1 MSGWQG
7 AGQHVVLTGASSG
20 IGAAA
25 AVELARAGAR
35 VCLVARREDRLAEV
49 LDRVREH
56 SPESVLLPAD
66 LSDLDG
72 LEAVAARATELL
84 DGHVDVL
91 VNNAGVP
98 KRRRVV
104 GMSPADVEG
113 VMAMNY
119 FSPVRLT
126 LALLPGMVERD
137 HGHVLNVSSMG
148 VHMVAFGVGAYSA
161 SKAALEMFT
170 ESLHM
175 ELGHTGVRAHL
186 FIPGTTLS
194 EFSTPKDDNDPP
206 FPVDPATAATSE
218 EVGAALVA
226 ALGDERFITYATER
240 DATTSATKAADPE
253 AFLAGLRPVFT
264 GMTKGS

>member
-1 MSGWQG
+1 VSWDGTG
-7 AGQHVVLTGASSG
+7 EHVLLTGASAG
-20 IGAAA
+20 IGAAT

-35 VCLVARREDRLAEV
+35 VCLVARREDRLRDVLGEV
-49 LDRVREH
+49 RQH
-56 SPESVLLPAD
+56 SPGSTMLPAD

-72 LEAVAARATELL
+72 LDDLAARATEAL
-84 DGHVDVL
+84 DGRIDVL

-126 LALLPGMVERD
+126 LAVLPQMIERD
-137 HGHVLNVSSMG
+137 HGQVLNVSSMG
-148 VHMVAFGVGAYSA
+148 VHMAAFGVGAYSA

-170 ESLHM
+170 ESLHV
-175 ELGHTGVRAHL
+175 ELAHTAVRAHL
-186 FIPGTTLS
+186 FVPGTTLS
-194 EFSTPKDDNDPP
+194 EFSTPKEDNDPP

-226 ALGDERFITYATER
+226 ALGSERFITYATER
-240 DATTSATKAADPE
+240 DAATSATKAADPD
-253 AFLAGLRPVFT
+253 AFLANLRPVFANMT
-264 GMTKGS
+264 GGA

>member
-1 MSGWQG
+1 MSWDGT
-7 AGQHVVLTGASSG
+7 GQHVLLTGASSG

-35 VCLVARREDRLAEV
+35 VCLVARRQERLAEV
-49 LDRVREH
+49 LEQVRKH
-56 SPESVLLPAD
+56 SPDSTVLAAD

-72 LEAVAARATELL
+72 LASVADRATEAL
-84 DGHVDVL
+84 GGRIDVL

-126 LALLPGMVERD
+126 LAVLPQMVERNA
-137 HGHVLNVSSMG
+137 GQILNVSSMG
-148 VHMVAFGVGAYSA
+148 VHMAAFGVGAYSA

-170 ESLHM
+170 ESLHV
-175 ELGHTGVRAHL
+175 ELAHTDVRAHL

-218 EVGAALVA
+218 EVAVALVA
-226 ALGDERFITYATER
+226 ALGDDRLITYATEK
-240 DATTSATKAADPE
+240 DAATSATKAADPD
-253 AFLAGLRPVFT
+253 AFLAGLRPTFAQIT
-264 GMTKGS
+264 GAS